1 MWKRFNTGRKW
12 IFNCSE
18 YDVCWRY
25 KNVTLCHTCSQTH
38 MYMYIISTKS
48 KLLILGPS
56 KLKKWN
62 RNLTIWRKYAK
73 KSIREEA
80 LEISHLLGEVSVP
93 LQEIFPSHL
102 VSVKVKEK
110 TSKKFARFFN
120 IMMYLNRNKIK
131 PHSGCYMVD
140 RIYVVS
146 VSNKCYKIQL
156 TYFAVVVHIIY
167 DCVWL
172 YHYTNIF

>member
-12 IFNCSE
+12 MWTCSE

-25 KNVTLCHTCSQTH
+25 KNVILCHTCLQTH

-48 KLLILGPS
+48 KLLIMGPS

-80 LEISHLLGEVSVP
+80 LEISHLPGAVSVP

-156 TYFAVVVHIIY
+156 TYFAVVHIIY